1 MVWITTERCRLRWYP
16 NIKLGGVFAFW
27 FLQNDNRFLG
37 DLLPA
42 EAGWKDVGVSWKE
55 SRRAKADLGIF
66 PWPSLSTFTRYS
78 TVFCGNCLQQNI
90 HLISCKTLILFIL
103 PMCVSVSFSLISLL
117 TPEGMTQKI
126 NCWLYVKY
134 YIKMIS
140 HWKKISPSEHTHRN
154 IHSGHKNKNII
165 NKDKGSCY
173 ATF

>member
-1 MVWITTERCRLRWYP
+1 MHSDFYKMTT
-16 NIKLGGVFAFW
+16 
-27 FLQNDNRFLG
+27 DFLG
-37 DLLPA
+37 TCCWLKQA
-42 EAGWKDVGVSWKE
+42 ERMLVFPGKRVKGLKLI
-55 SRRAKADLGIF
+55 LGIF
-66 PWPSLSTFTRYS
+66 PWPSLSTFTQYS

-103 PMCVSVSFSLISLL
+103 PTCVSVSFSLISLL